1 MARINLLPW
10 REERRKQRQQEFY
23 AILGV
28 VAAAAA
34 GIVVLVTLFLQSQID
49 LQTERNSRL
58 RQEITVLD
66 ERIKKIEELDKTRS
80 RLLQRKAIIEELQ
93 ASRSQMVHL
102 FDELVRT
109 IPDGVRL
116 NSIKQSGSVLTLEGS
131 AQSNAR
137 VSAYM
142 RSLDASPW
150 MKNPDLQIVK
160 ADDGNADARY
170 DFILRIT
177 LQNPNATEEDGIEAE
192 SGALA
197 VTGGER

>member
-34 GIVVLVTLFLQSQID
+34 GIVVLVTMFLQSQID
-49 LQTERNSRL
+49 LQTERNGRL
-58 RQEITVLD
+58 KQEITVLD
-66 ERIKKIEELDKTRS
+66 GRIKKIEELDKTRS

-116 NSIKQSGSVLTLEGS
+116 DSIKQSGSVLTLEGS

-150 MKNPDLQIVK
+150 MRDPDLQIVK
-160 ADDGNADARY
+160 ADDENADARY

-177 LQNPNATEEDGIEAE
+177 LQNPNAAEEEGTQAE
-192 SGALA
+192 SETLA
-197 VTGGER
+197 GTGGER

>member
-34 GIVVLVTLFLQSQID
+34 GIVVLVTMFLQSQID
-49 LQTERNSRL
+49 LQTERNGRL
-58 RQEITVLD
+58 KQEITVLD
-66 ERIKKIEELDKTRS
+66 GRIKKIEELDKTRS

-150 MKNPDLQIVK
+150 MRDPDLQIVK
-160 ADDGNADARY
+160 ADDENADARY

-177 LQNPNATEEDGIEAE
+177 LQNPNAAEEEGTQAE
-192 SGALA
+192 SETLA
-197 VTGGER
+197 GTGGER

>member
-1 MARINLLPW
+1 MATINLLPW

-23 AILGV
+23 AILGA
-28 VAAAAA
+28 VALAAG
-34 GIVVLVTLFLQSQID
+34 GIVVLVTMFLGSQID
-49 LQTERNSRL
+49 LQTERNNRL
-58 RQEITVLD
+58 REEITVLD
-66 ERIKKIEELDKTRS
+66 GRIKKIEELDKTRA

-116 NSIKQSGSVLTLEGS
+116 DSIKQAGNVLTLEGA

-150 MKNPDLQIVK
+150 LKEPDLQIVK
-160 ADDGNADARY
+160 ADENNADARY

-177 LQNPNATEEDGIEAE
+177 LQNPNETEDQGDAE
-192 SGALA
+192 ALA
-197 VTGGER
+197 GLGGAQ

>member
-1 MARINLLPW
+1 MATINLLPW

-28 VAAAAA
+28 VALVAA
-34 GIVVLVTLFLQSQID
+34 GVVVVVTMFLGSQID
-49 LQTERNSRL
+49 LQNERNTRL
-58 RQEITVLD
+58 QQEIATLD
-66 ERIKKIEELDKTRS
+66 QRIKKIEELDKTRS

-116 NSIKQSGSVLTLEGS
+116 DSIKQSGSVLTLEGA

-150 MKNPDLQIVK
+150 LKNPDLQIVK
-160 ADDGNADARY
+160 ADEKNPDARY

-177 LQNPNATEEDGIEAE
+177 LQNPNEATEGTADAEAI
-192 SGALA
+192 AT
-197 VTGGER
+197 TGGAK